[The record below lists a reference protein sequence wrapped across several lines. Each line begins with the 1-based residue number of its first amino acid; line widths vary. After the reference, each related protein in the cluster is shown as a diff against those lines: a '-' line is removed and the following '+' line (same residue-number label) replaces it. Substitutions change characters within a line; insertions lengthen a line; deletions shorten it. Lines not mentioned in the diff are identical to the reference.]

1 MVGISSGHEADLI
14 HEPGIKHSLRVT
26 LVAVLASALSVAAFT
41 LFLRWSLIPQLALLA
56 TAASLVGLGL
66 AVQVCNLFF

>member
-41 LFLRWSLIPQLALLA
+41 LFLRWSLIPLALLA
-56 TAASLVGLGL
+56 TAASLAGLGL